1 LTVEQVGAGYI
12 EFMKRRCFVE
22 GKAIVGRLIFFVKL
36 FIARKNSI
44 GFRRA

>member
-1 LTVEQVGAGYI
+1 MNFIKETMLVG
-12 EFMKRRCFVE
+12 
-22 GKAIVGRLIFFVKL
+22 GKAIVGGLIFVKL